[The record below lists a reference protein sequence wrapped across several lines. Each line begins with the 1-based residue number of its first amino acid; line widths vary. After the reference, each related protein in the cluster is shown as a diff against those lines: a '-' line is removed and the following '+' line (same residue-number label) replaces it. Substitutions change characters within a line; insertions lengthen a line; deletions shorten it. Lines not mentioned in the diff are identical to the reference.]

1 MTASPVP
8 PPVEIRR
15 RTPDPAAER
24 QLPRTLPPLLR
35 RIYSARGIRTEADY
49 RLALQDLHPADGLLD
64 LRTAGERIADAI
76 QRGDKLLIIGDYDVD
91 GATGTA
97 VAVRGLRALGAARL
111 DYLIPNRF
119 HSGYGLNPQVLE
131 AAQALQ
137 PDLLITVDNGIAAQ
151 TAVAQAN
158 DLGIPVIIT
167 DHHLPGEAL
176 PAAEAIVNPNRPGDP
191 FPSKHLAG
199 VGVIFY
205 LLTGVRAQLR
215 ARGWFHAKR
224 PEPNLGRLL
233 DLVALGTVADVVSL
247 DRNNRI
253 LVHQGLIRIR
263 SPRGNPGI
271 RALLR
276 IAGRNPDRAV
286 AQDLT
291 FAVTPRLNA
300 AGRLD
305 DMSLGVACLLAE
317 EPEASALAKE
327 LDRLNRTRRRIEG
340 HMKRQAET
348 ELQDLEQRQIPLP
361 SGLCLYRSDWHQ
373 GLTGVLASRM
383 RERWHRPVIAFAP
396 AGAGTLRGSG
406 RSVEG
411 LHLRDLLGEID
422 RRYPEL
428 IAGFGGHAMAVG
440 LQLSEAQF
448 PAFRAAFSEAVG
460 QVLGE
465 APQAR
470 ILLSDGALSP
480 RDFNLYTAQLLR
492 QAGPWG
498 KDFPEPLFDG
508 EFHILQ
514 QQRIGKEQAHL
525 RLRVRSVSGGFPLDA
540 VAFYW
545 QGPVPEVG
553 TRAHLAYHLDVNEFR
568 GVLSPQLLLV
578 HLECLG

>member
-1 MTASPVP
+1 MTAPPVP

-15 RTPDPAAER
+15 RSPDPAAER

-49 RLALQDLHPADGLLD
+49 RLALTDLHPADGLLD
-64 LRTAGERIADAI
+64 IQTAAERLADEI
-76 QRGDKLLIIGDYDVD
+76 QQQGKLLILGDYDVD

-97 VAVRGLRALGAARL
+97 VAVRGLRALGAERL
-111 DYLIPNRF
+111 EYLIPNRF

-158 DLGIPVIIT
+158 DLGIPIIIT
-167 DHHLPGEAL
+167 DHHLPGDEL
-176 PAAEAIVNPNRPGDP
+176 PAAEAIVNPNRSGDP
-191 FPSKHLAG
+191 FPSKNLAG

-205 LLTGVRAQLR
+205 LLAAVRAQLR
-215 ARGWFHAKR
+215 ARGWFHGDR

-253 LVHQGLIRIR
+253 LVHQGLVRIR
-263 SPRGNPGI
+263 SPQGNPGI

-286 AQDLT
+286 AQDLA
-291 FAVTPRLNA
+291 FAVAPRLNA

-317 EPEASALAKE
+317 TPEARSLAKE
-327 LDRLNRTRRRIEG
+327 LDQLNRDRRQIEG
-340 HMKRQAET
+340 DMKRQAET
-348 ELQDLEQRQIPLP
+348 ELRDLEQRQAALP
-361 SGLCLYRSDWHQ
+361 PGLCLYRPDWHQ
-373 GLTGVLASRM
+373 GLTGILAGRM

-396 AGAGTLRGSG
+396 TGAGRLQGSG

-422 RRYPEL
+422 RQHPEL

-440 LQLSEAQF
+440 LRLSESQL
-448 PAFRAAFSEAVG
+448 PTFRAVFSEAVG
-460 QVLGE
+460 QAIGE
-465 APQAR
+465 TPRAR
-470 ILLSDGALSP
+470 ILLSDGALGP
-480 RDFNLYTAQLLR
+480 RDFNLHTAQLLR

-508 EFHILQ
+508 EFHVLQ
-514 QQRIGKEQAHL
+514 YQWVGKDQHL
-525 RLRVRSVSGGFPLDA
+525 RLRVRSVAGGFPLGA
-540 VAFYW
+540 IAFYW
-545 QGPVPEVG
+545 QGAVPEGG
-553 TRAHLAYHLDVNEFR
+553 TLAHLAYHLDVNEFR
-568 GVLSPQLLLV
+568 GVLAPQLLVV
-578 HLECLG
+578 HLEWLD